1 MKPITPYDLSFQ
13 KIEDFSKVLSIMPS
27 NFSSS
32 QYKKACLKNGL
43 VVKEHGGVVARILK
57 SFNCVQAKPGSKFF
71 YKTSDIKES
80 PDPKYCG
87 LRKLRSDIFDKAYE
101 AMENEFTS
109 YHFADYLRKNYGDRD
124 ISYNS
129 LKYQLKKRGAIQ
141 NGFNGKSWKKK
152 TSKLLDKEVNIPQ
165 QSNILSIEQ
174 AIILLKNNGYKILKP
189 KTDWQEL

>member
-13 KIEDFSKVLSIMPS
+13 KIEDFSKVLSIMPP

-57 SFNCVQAKPGSKFF
+57 SFNCIQAKPGSKLFSKSLETKKIPEARYF
-71 YKTSDIKES
+71 
-80 PDPKYCG
+80 G
-87 LRKLRSDIFDKAYE
+87 LRKKRSDIFDQAYD

-109 YHFADYLRKNYGDRD
+109 YHFADYLRKNYGDKD

-141 NGFNGKSWKKK
+141 NGFNGKSWKKQIN
-152 TSKLLDKEVNIPQ
+152 KLSVKEIEIPQ

-174 AIILLKNNGYKILKP
+174 AIILLKENGYKILKP